1 MLPRV
6 RASKVLIPPIV
17 ALWAAVACGARDEAS
32 PPGVTRLEHLLDPS
46 QFGQTAAGGRPVLV
60 EIENWASASA
70 ALRRDNPELGIV
82 TAPDSMRV
90 TKPAGVGG
98 RLSIRVPA
106 FARGAWASLAMRMNA
121 PRPMNVT
128 VTIGGQPYLTSLPGH
143 ETVVF
148 FDASRLTA
156 GNPSELIEAVDV
168 DLGPAPESR
177 QLVISRLVVLSNAA
191 RYGRSIGV
199 DAALKDDEARQTIYL
214 RGGSRFILP
223 IRRFQKGDRLKF
235 AASALRAGTAELKVS
250 MRSPNGDLLH
260 QWDVRPVSGTT
271 WSAYDLD
278 VGSVSGAP
286 AQLTVE
292 AIGPA
297 SSVAF
302 MANARIVPARMR
314 SAPVIVYLI
323 DALRADRLGSYGYEK
338 ATTPFLDEFAAS
350 AVRFENAY
358 TNGPNTRLSV
368 ASLMTSNYAASLFPS
383 LFADAWAASIS
394 INYPRL
400 AEVFQKSGYATG
412 GFILNGNAGSP
423 GNLQQG
429 YDVLSLVRRG
439 YEKYNE
445 EQSLLPKIG
454 KWLGEVQSEQ
464 FFLYVHT
471 LSVHGPWSSP
481 PEFDHFYQA
490 AANETVLP
498 ADLALLDPPGSV
510 SVTRERR
517 ISRYDAAVR
526 YADHVFGTF
535 VANLR
540 QMGLYEDAVILV
552 IADHGD
558 QLGEEGR
565 WSHFVGTKLT
575 RSLLHI
581 PMLLKLPGQAPVV
594 VPENVQ
600 LIDVFPTLCEVAALD
615 CRDVQVEGRS
625 MLPLV
630 KGDRAAAAEFDRR
643 PVFTEENGLSAFVS
657 RYHWLDSGEVYDVRA
672 DPDETKRIQLP
683 EPLASA
689 LRREVDGYRARTS
702 KMFKTVGTSNFDDR
716 MSRWVG
722 ASGKSVIDP
731 AVQDQLRTLGY
742 IR

>member
-1 MLPRV
+1 
-6 RASKVLIPPIV
+6 
-17 ALWAAVACGARDEAS
+17 
-32 PPGVTRLEHLLDPS
+32 
-46 QFGQTAAGGRPVLV
+46 
-60 EIENWASASA
+60 
-70 ALRRDNPELGIV
+70 
-82 TAPDSMRV
+82 
-90 TKPAGVGG
+90 
-98 RLSIRVPA
+98 
-106 FARGAWASLAMRMNA
+106 
-121 PRPMNVT
+121 
-128 VTIGGQPYLTSLPGH
+128 
-143 ETVVF
+143 
-148 FDASRLTA
+148 
-156 GNPSELIEAVDV
+156 
-168 DLGPAPESR
+168 
-177 QLVISRLVVLSNAA
+177 
-191 RYGRSIGV
+191 
-199 DAALKDDEARQTIYL
+199 
-214 RGGSRFILP
+214 
-223 IRRFQKGDRLKF
+223 
-235 AASALRAGTAELKVS
+235 
-250 MRSPNGDLLH
+250 
-260 QWDVRPVSGTT
+260 
-271 WSAYDLD
+271 
-278 VGSVSGAP
+278 
-286 AQLTVE
+286 
-292 AIGPA
+292 
-297 SSVAF
+297 
-302 MANARIVPARMR
+302 
-314 SAPVIVYLI
+314 
-323 DALRADRLGSYGYEK
+323 
-338 ATTPFLDEFAAS
+338 
-350 AVRFENAY
+350 
-358 TNGPNTRLSV
+358 
-368 ASLMTSNYAASLFPS
+368 
-383 LFADAWAASIS
+383 
-394 INYPRL
+394 
-400 AEVFQKSGYATG
+400 
-412 GFILNGNAGSP
+412 
-423 GNLQQG
+423 
-429 YDVLSLVRRG
+429 
-439 YEKYNE
+439 
-445 EQSLLPKIG
+445 
-454 KWLGEVQSEQ
+454 
-464 FFLYVHT
+464 
-471 LSVHGPWSSP
+471 VHGPWSSP